1 MFEKIREEIRE
12 EHKKWIIACGGN
24 AILGTIMTI
33 IVGLALIMVGNVL
46 IGRFYTSM
54 PTAGIPSAL
63 NDSINATITSSADA
77 FSMTM
82 LVFIVLPMSLVI
94 GVLIGAFAIRGRGG
108 GGF

>member
-1 MFEKIREEIRE
+1 MFEKIREQVRAEYN
-12 EHKKWIIACGGN
+12 KWLVATGGN
-24 AILGTIMTI
+24 AILATIMTI

-46 IGRFYTSM
+46 IGRFYTAM
-54 PTAGIPSAL
+54 PTAGIPAEL
-63 NDSINATITSSADA
+63 NTSINSTITGASDA

-94 GVLIGAFAIRGRGG
+94 GVLIGAFAIRSRGG